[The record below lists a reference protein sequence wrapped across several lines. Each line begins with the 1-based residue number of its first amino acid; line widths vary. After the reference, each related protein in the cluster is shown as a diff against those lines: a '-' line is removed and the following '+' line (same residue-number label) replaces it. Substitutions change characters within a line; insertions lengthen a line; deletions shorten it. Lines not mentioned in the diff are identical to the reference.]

1 MVRNILREETAPYE
15 MGEKKMLADFLGFEK
30 NTKILK
36 IPTLETQSAEMK
48 INCALACAALYQ
60 GSFKL
65 AGGWGYYAIV

>member
-1 MVRNILREETAPYE
+1 
-15 MGEKKMLADFLGFEK
+15 MLADFLGFEK